1 MSSPASRS
9 SWPKALCRSEYG
21 RAGRLLARSRR
32 GVNFACKG
40 AHTPRGKRSDADK
53 PIGAYRASL
62 RSASAGGL
70 RAQFP
75 HPSDAAGP
83 PRNRS
88 SADSQSVPTGRP
100 LPFLRHPSRAF
111 RPMSSLL
118 SYHYRPSTAA
128 SRLGRL
134 GARQAW
140 IANRGLPGVPLP
152 SPLSALGTHF
162 DASVAFIL
170 DRPA

>member
-1 MSSPASRS
+1 MRRAGWETTS
-9 SWPKALCRSEYG
+9 SWRQGSFLGSSVGYEKASTEGY
-21 RAGRLLARSRR
+21 R
-32 GVNFACKG
+32 G
-40 AHTPRGKRSDADK
+40 
-53 PIGAYRASL
+53 SL
-62 RSASAGGL
+62 GTGV
-70 RAQFP
+70 
-75 HPSDAAGP
+75 
-83 PRNRS
+83 
-88 SADSQSVPTGRP
+88 DSQSVPTGRP